1 MYAGVYRR
9 RSAWQNHMA
18 AAAFGGG
25 GQACLLHFQAI
36 AREKAQA
43 RQCTPPPHPG
53 PPPSPNP
60 PVRSPNPPAPSPNH
74 QQTHMKDGFPI
85 SMTYCEKSIL
95 FNFNIYHV
103 TQQMKFYILG
113 DSMCR
118 GLGIFNYNFRSHSL
132 SFINDFMFNIEP
144 FTITTVYGG
153 HKISLITK
161 KLRRN
166 LNITSVKHLQD

>member
-1 MYAGVYRR
+1 MHAVRRCTPGCIGGVRRGKITWRRR
-9 RSAWQNHMA
+9 RSAA
-18 AAAFGGG
+18 ADKPASFIFRRL
-25 GQACLLHFQAI
+25 Q
-36 AREKAQA
+36 EKKRKRDNA
-43 RQCTPPPHPG
+43 PPPHPG

-74 QQTHMKDGFPI
+74 QQTHMQDGFPI

-132 SFINDFMFNIEP
+132 SFINDFM
-144 FTITTVYGG
+144 T
-153 HKISLITK
+153 
-161 KLRRN
+161 
-166 LNITSVKHLQD
+166 

>member
-1 MYAGVYRR
+1 MTSSNQVK
-9 RSAWQNHMA
+9 QNRQKKKAKLKRIKVKTILRLKNIINLLLIYLHMTIWRIKSTTYY
-18 AAAFGGG
+18 
-25 GQACLLHFQAI
+25 LLHFQAI

-43 RQCTPPPHPG
+43 RHTQG
-53 PPPSPNP
+53 
-60 PVRSPNPPAPSPNH
+60 
-74 QQTHMKDGFPI
+74 GFPI

-118 GLGIFNYNFRSHSL
+118 GLGPFNYNFRSHSL

-166 LNITSVKHLQD
+166 L